1 MFPPLFLQA
10 GRTCTSPDLNEEDCC
25 QWFGLLSRSRFMAVL
40 FLGPEEGK
48 LHLKP
53 WEDLSDL
60 SDSESESEVAF
71 ILVLSCAGDEK
82 DELQCITLDH
92 YPGNCPENI
101 MKGACYSSKNSA
113 NWACLPEGLASNTPC
128 STMQL
133 PSQEG
138 FYEGYCSFYQKP
150 TTPSTTTTTTPCP
163 VKRLRIVNRCLSEPI
178 WIAHEAARGAI
189 GPGLQNFLIP
199 PDDFHDFCTPDK
211 LTGTRYWPKMLCD
224 DDGLNCLLGSSG
236 GPGEGCSSHG
246 YGQCAPPIDT
256 KFEATFGTRG
266 APCSGISSK
275 DCDFI
280 DVSLVDGWTLP
291 FRLSISGDCSGP
303 NDAHPTE
310 IDCSGL
316 TFEKCP
322 TDEVLGQQKY
332 DMQAHYRGYGS
343 VAGCYSPCLKLTD
356 PKWNNSASKGRSRT
370 DTVASPYCCPT
381 PPVSPKACR
390 DGPATSIGL
399 EVVCDIFLFIIAAMA
414 SFLVPAVMVL
424 LQLCSA
430 FRSDV
435 GVGHDAEGLA
445 EGPSAV
451 DCSKRSSLVEAS
463 NLRVTV
469 QIRKLKKSNPEDD
482 PYIHPFGCASS
493 LDDCETA
500 VAWVPFYKSYFPCR
514 LVGSYGSKKLT
525 CMADGT
531 EHLHLMTKSCI
542 QNDNSV
548 NPLLHRAV
556 QKNLDACE
564 KHLCSVARKGAWSS
578 NKDKALATAWLEA
591 PWFGTGWGKE
601 AETHCSSI
609 KFGIQLLD
617 LRLLRQQVASGK
629 KNKFNKKLCGCSTE
643 DDCSGHELFVPIET
657 KYVEAVH
664 RYCPG
669 VYAYCYDDAMGL
681 LQCSADSYYQLEF
694 FCPSVLP
701 SWDYVMVTT
710 TRVTQTHTDTTT
722 SQTKTSLT
730 TTSVSVTSVS
740 MTSTLTTMTATT
752 ITETTSTLN
761 ETAALLAEEMRNQA
775 AAAAGGRSRGAKTVM
790 T

>member
-1 MFPPLFLQA
+1 MVSA
-10 GRTCTSPDLNEEDCC
+10 CGRPRWSL
-25 QWFGLLSRSRFMAVL
+25 
-40 FLGPEEGK
+40 
-48 LHLKP
+48 
-53 WEDLSDL
+53 
-60 SDSESESEVAF
+60 AF

-390 DGPATSIGL
+390 DGPVAT
-399 EVVCDIFLFIIAAMA
+399 
-414 SFLVPAVMVL
+414 
-424 LQLCSA
+424 
-430 FRSDV
+430 
-435 GVGHDAEGLA
+435 
-445 EGPSAV
+445 
-451 DCSKRSSLVEAS
+451 
-463 NLRVTV
+463 
-469 QIRKLKKSNPEDD
+469 
-482 PYIHPFGCASS
+482 
-493 LDDCETA
+493 
-500 VAWVPFYKSYFPCR
+500 
-514 LVGSYGSKKLT
+514 
-525 CMADGT
+525 
-531 EHLHLMTKSCI
+531 
-542 QNDNSV
+542 
-548 NPLLHRAV
+548 
-556 QKNLDACE
+556 
-564 KHLCSVARKGAWSS
+564 
-578 NKDKALATAWLEA
+578 
-591 PWFGTGWGKE
+591 
-601 AETHCSSI
+601 
-609 KFGIQLLD
+609 
-617 LRLLRQQVASGK
+617 
-629 KNKFNKKLCGCSTE
+629 
-643 DDCSGHELFVPIET
+643 T

-722 SQTKTSLT
+722 SLTKTSLT

-761 ETAALLAEEMRNQA
+761 ETAAALLAEEMRNQA
-775 AAAAGGRSRGAKTVM
+775 AAAAGPAEAFYPIAACGLLAVAVLGVCICTCSRGERGDPLLQDEAQE
-790 T
+790 